1 MRLAPSLVATLL
13 LVGCSGKSKPAEK
26 STDETSTRGPVVI
39 VRQPLISKG
48 PLKAK
53 AVVDEL
59 ETQTDDLVECYR
71 KGLTADP
78 ELAGSVLV
86 TFEVNP
92 DGSVESTRMAGSRLR
107 DSATER
113 CVVNE
118 AAKLTFPAN
127 AEGETTALTVPF
139 LLVEFDPNAPPL
151 PVPPAAPASP
161 GSPKAS
167 SPESAPTP
175 PGRG

>member
-1 MRLAPSLVATLL
+1 MRLHRHALL
-13 LVGCSGKSKPAEK
+13 AAVLLTACPGKSKPAEATSEK
-26 STDETSTRGPVVI
+26 GSTRGPVVV
-39 VRQPLISKG
+39 VRQPLINKG
-48 PLKAK
+48 PLKPS

-71 KGLTADP
+71 KGLSADP
-78 ELAGSVLV
+78 GLAGSVLV

-92 DGSVESTRMAGSRLR
+92 DGSVESSRMAGSRLR

-118 AAKLTFPAN
+118 SAKLTFPSS
-127 AEGETTALTVPF
+127 AEGETTTLTVPF

-151 PVPPAAPASP
+151 PQPAPTEP
-161 GSPKAS
+161 TTAS

-175 PGRG
+175 PAQG